1 MVSATIALMMM
12 SLLSL
17 TAVLLSSAQAEDLK
31 IEALDA
37 SLRFPSMA
45 PVRDRFPSPSER
57 GITLPPST
65 VLTDAPFP
73 LEDTLTLHSNPGA
86 TKIVY
91 LDFDGH
97 SVPWGGSMYVYPA
110 WNWEGSPETL
120 SDDELTIIQ
129 LVWWSVSEDFMPFDI
144 DITTERPDIEALK
157 NTGNGDTEWGVRAV
171 INHLSYDYSWAY
183 SGTFSSAYDDE
194 LFAWSGNFSDIY
206 ETWLW
211 TADSVSHEVGHTLGL
226 ADDGTVTG
234 PSYYRGHGTGDV
246 AWSPIMGWT
255 NYGLSQW
262 DRGDYPDSNTVGED
276 DLAIITSLNGFDYR
290 VDDHGSSIGTA
301 TVIDL
306 DSPVLVDGLIEQS
319 DDLDVFQLEVSEA
332 GLLVLHVEPDPI
344 NPNLDIAAAI
354 TDKSGT
360 VLAESNPPT
369 ALYADFDLSLEAGTY
384 FLTVDGTGYDDP
396 DSPGYSDYGSLG
408 SYSFE
413 ASVEYAVDT
422 GEDDTDTGEDDTD
435 TGADDTDTG
444 ADDTDTG
451 ADDTEGEASLDGT
464 AEPGSKGCGCSTG
477 GAGGFAGLLLLPLLV
492 LRRRSAAT
500 EDPTATDPTATDP
513 TATA

>member
-1 MVSATIALMMM
+1 MLTRSLTASATIALMMM
-12 SLLSL
+12 SLFSL
-17 TAVLLSSAQAEDLK
+17 TALLITTPAQAEDLDLK
-31 IEALDA
+31 IEDLDA
-37 SLRFPSMA
+37 SLRFPGVV
-45 PVRDRFPSPSER
+45 PVIDRFPSPAER
-57 GITLPPST
+57 GATLPPAT
-65 VLTDAPFP
+65 ALTDAPFP

-97 SVPWGGSMYVYPA
+97 SVPWAGSTYVYPA
-110 WNWEGSPETL
+110 WNWEGSPKTL

-129 LVWWSVSEDFMPFDI
+129 LVWWSVAEDFMPFDI
-144 DITTERPDIEALK
+144 DVTTEEPDIEALK
-157 NTGNGDTEWGVRAV
+157 NTGGDDAEWGVRAV
-171 INHLSYDYSWAY
+171 INHLSYNYSWAY
-183 SGTFSSAYDDE
+183 SGTFTSAHDDE

-226 ADDGTVTG
+226 ADDGTTTG
-234 PSYYRGHGTGDV
+234 LGYYPGHGTGDV
-246 AWSPIMGWT
+246 SWSPIMGWT

-262 DRGDYPDSNTVGED
+262 DRGDYPDANTVGED

-290 VDDHGSSIGTA
+290 VDDHGSSVDTA
-301 TVIDL
+301 TVVDL
-306 DSPVLVDGLIEQS
+306 DKPALVDGLIEQS
-319 DDLDVFQLEVSEA
+319 DDLDTFQLELSEA
-332 GLLVLHVEPDPI
+332 GQLLLRVEPDHI
-344 NPNLDIAAAI
+344 SPNLDIAAVI
-354 TDKSGT
+354 TDQSGT
-360 VLAESNPPT
+360 ILAESNPLT

-408 SYSFE
+408 FYSFE

-422 GEDDTDTGEDDTD
+422 GEGDDVDTGEDDDVDTGEDDDVDTGEDDTD
-435 TGADDTDTG
+435 TA
-444 ADDTDTG
+444 
-451 ADDTEGEASLDGT
+451 GEVSPAEP

-492 LRRRSAAT
+492 LRRRSTAT
-500 EDPTATDPTATDP
+500 EDPTA
-513 TATA
+513 